1 MVNKSMEQLIE
12 DSRKIKGNQD
22 NLLDENAK
30 EESPTVSQS
39 GRMDS
44 EIADLADL
52 IFTTIDE
59 HLEVCEYRIVFQ
71 YYLTNFCSSYF

>member
-22 NLLDENAK
+22 NLLDESAE

-44 EIADLADL
+44 GITDLAEL

-59 HLEVCEYRIVFQ
+59 HLEVYESIEYCIS
-71 YYLTNFCSSYF
+71 TT

>member
-22 NLLDENAK
+22 NLLDENAE

-44 EIADLADL
+44 GIADLAEL

-59 HLEVCEYRIVFQ
+59 RIKEVGVTFH
-71 YYLTNFCSSYF
+71 

>member
-1 MVNKSMEQLIE
+1 MEQLIE

-22 NLLDENAK
+22 NLLDENAE

-44 EIADLADL
+44 GIADLAEL

-59 HLEVCEYRIVFQ
+59 RIKEVGVTFH
-71 YYLTNFCSSYF
+71 

>member
-22 NLLDENAK
+22 NLLDENAE

-39 GRMDS
+39 GRMES
-44 EIADLADL
+44 GIADLAEL

-59 HLEVCEYRIVFQ
+59 RIKEVGVTFH
-71 YYLTNFCSSYF
+71 